1 MNDRQPPWPGDE
13 LVSRVTGLTDRNV
26 FFESGQQSV
35 RDLNRALA
43 VIGRSLESYP
53 TILEFGC
60 GCGRIMLWLEEV
72 AAGAELHGVDIDD
85 RAVKWAQANIPYASF
100 KVNDPLPPLDY
111 PDGFFDLVYNHS
123 VFTHLDEEYQDKWL
137 AELRRVTKPGGTILL
152 TVHGEVAVR
161 HNEELTA
168 NAGGDSTWLREELR
182 RSGIAFVRQ
191 DSYVGGPFPD
201 FYHSTFHA
209 PWYVFD
215 RWGAS
220 LRVKAYLP
228 GASLGFQDIVV
239 LENPEAD
246 APAPAA
252 VGGAPPASV
261 REAPAMAAPMPDPG
275 DPPWIATAAALLR
288 EGPDVA
294 SPSHLGAAATL
305 SRRVVL
311 RALRHYD
318 EHQRKLHE
326 ALLWSLREGHQAAVG
341 HGHEDVA
348 TLRES
353 TGRLADALQRQGE
366 RVNRLEADLWA
377 AIEKLGADDAQGQVK
392 TPGSMQ
398 GGENRD
404 AMS

>member
-1 MNDRQPPWPGDE
+1 MNDERPPWPGDE
-13 LVSRVTGLTDRNV
+13 LVCRVTGLTDRDV

-43 VIGRSLESYP
+43 VIGRSLESYS

-60 GCGRIMLWLEEV
+60 GCGRIMLWLEHV
-72 AAGAELHGVDIDD
+72 SAAAELHGVDIDE
-85 RAVKWAQANIPYASF
+85 RAIRWAQANMPYAAF

-111 PDGFFDLVYNHS
+111 PDEFFDLVYNHS

-152 TVHGEVAVR
+152 TVHGEVAVQQ
-161 HNEELTA
+161 NEEMTA
-168 NAGGDSTWLREELR
+168 DAGGDSSWLREELR
-182 RSGIAFVRQ
+182 RAGIAFVRQ

-215 RWGAS
+215 HWGES
-220 LRVKAYLP
+220 LWVKAYLA

-239 LENPEAD
+239 MENRQAD
-246 APAPAA
+246 ARAAP
-252 VGGAPPASV
+252 VGGAPAATG
-261 REAPAMAAPMPDPG
+261 REAPAMAVPVPEAD
-275 DPPWIATAAALLR
+275 DPPAIAAAAALLR

-294 SPSHLGAAATL
+294 SPTNLGAAATL
-305 SRRVVL
+305 SRQMVL

-326 ALLWSLREGHQAAVG
+326 AMLESIREVHRAAAGHVHDEAVAEG
-341 HGHEDVA
+341 L

-353 TGRLADALQRQGE
+353 TARLADALQRQGE
-366 RVNRLEADLWA
+366 RVNRLESDLWA
-377 AIEKLGADDAQGQVK
+377 AIERISPAD
-392 TPGSMQ
+392 
-398 GGENRD
+398 
-404 AMS
+404 

>member
-1 MNDRQPPWPGDE
+1 MF
-13 LVSRVTGLTDRNV
+13 RVTGLTDPDV

-35 RDLNRALA
+35 RDLNRALG
-43 VIGRSLESYP
+43 VIGQSLESYP

-60 GCGRIMLWLEEV
+60 GCGRIMLWLEQL
-72 AAGAELHGVDIDD
+72 ARSSSLHGVDIDE
-85 RAVKWAQANIPYASF
+85 RAIRWAQANMPYATLT
-100 KVNDPLPPLDY
+100 VNDPLPPLDY

-137 AELRRVTKPGGTILL
+137 AELQRVTRPGGTILL

-161 HNEELTA
+161 QNEEMTA
-168 NAGGDSTWLREELR
+168 KAGGDRTWLREELR
-182 RSGIAFVRQ
+182 RSGIAFVRH

-215 RWGAS
+215 RWGAK
-220 LRVKAYLP
+220 LRIKAYLT
-228 GASLGFQDIVV
+228 GASLSFQDIVV
-239 LENPEAD
+239 MENPEDGPPEGAVGSDPRVTGRETPRMD
-246 APAPAA
+246 APVPE
-252 VGGAPPASV
+252 GDDPPAI
-261 REAPAMAAPMPDPG
+261 AA
-275 DPPWIATAAALLR
+275 AAALLQA
-288 EGPDVA
+288 GPDVDA
-294 SPSHLGAAATL
+294 PTNLGGAATL
-305 SRRVVL
+305 TRQLVL

-326 ALLWSLREGHQAAVG
+326 ALLESIREVHRATADHVHQEALAEG
-341 HGHEDVA
+341 L

-353 TGRLADALQRQGE
+353 TARLADALQRQGE
-366 RVNRLEADLWA
+366 RVNRLESDLWA
-377 AIEKLGADDAQGQVK
+377 AIEKISSDDYAVGGQVK